1 MDLNSFMRELT
12 RVRTL
17 VERFHQRLQAE
28 AAPQES
34 PLAET
39 VAELGTALEG
49 LRVTEEELRVQTDT
63 LVAAHE
69 QLAAQ
74 RERYRELFESAPA
87 PYMVTDPAGTVTAA
101 NLRAI
106 RLLGIPQEV
115 LIGRP
120 LVMFVVAEDRQRL
133 PDWLGQ
139 LSSST
144 AAPEC
149 TLRLQPRRRQ
159 PVPVAV
165 AVHVARDEQDRVREL
180 RCLLRPLPQRPATT
194 AKNGDQATDTQP
206 AADRPA
212 ADRPAAP
219 AAAPQLPAWS
229 DLTVVLD
236 EIVAA
241 ASALL
246 RADGA
251 GLMLI
256 SEDGALQWV
265 TATVVNAQ
273 AFEQAERDLQ
283 EGPCIEAF
291 IHDRVVGTRDLSA
304 EVRWPRFGQVAAAHG
319 FRAVLAAPVS
329 LDGRP
334 VGTCN
339 ALMRAPRDW
348 HEADHEAIRGYATVL
363 GRLIGLAAEATSK
376 GRLAEQLQYA
386 LDHRLVV
393 EQAKGILIERKGLAP
408 SEAFALLRR
417 TARSSSRTLVDV
429 AADVIAGRR
438 L

>member
-1 MDLNSFMRELT
+1 VDLNSFMRELT

-63 LVAAHE
+63 LVAAQE
-69 QLAAQ
+69 QLAAA
-74 RERYRELFESAPA
+74 RERYRELFESAPT

-101 NLRAI
+101 NLRAV
-106 RLLGIPQEV
+106 RLLGIPHEI

-120 LVMFVVAEDRQRL
+120 LVMFVVAEDRQRF
-133 PDWLGQ
+133 PEWLGQ

-149 TLRLQPRRRQ
+149 TP
-159 PVPVAV
+159 
-165 AVHVARDEQDRVREL
+165 
-180 RCLLRPLPQRPATT
+180 
-194 AKNGDQATDTQP
+194 KNGDQATDTQ
-206 AADRPA
+206 PA

-291 IHDRVVGTRDLSA
+291 VHDRVVETRDLSV
-304 EVRWPRFGQVAAAHG
+304 ELRWPRFGQVAVAHG

-339 ALMRAPRDW
+339 ALMRTPRDW
-348 HEADHEAIRGYATVL
+348 HEADHGAIRGYATVL

-393 EQAKGILIERKGLAP
+393 EQAKGILIERNGLAP

-429 AADVIAGRR
+429 AAEVIAGRR

>member
-1 MDLNSFMRELT
+1 VDLNSFMRELT

-63 LVAAHE
+63 LVAAQE

-87 PYMVTDPAGTVTAA
+87 PYMVTDPVGTVTAA
-101 NLRAI
+101 NLRAV
-106 RLLGIPQEV
+106 RLLGIPHEV

-120 LVMFVVAEDRQRL
+120 LVMFVVAEDRQRF
-133 PDWLGQ
+133 PEWLGQ

-180 RCLLRPLPQRPATT
+180 RCLLRPLPQRPASTP
-194 AKNGDQATDTQP
+194 KNGDQATDTQ
-206 AADRPA
+206 PA

-265 TATVVNAQ
+265 TATAVNVQ

-291 IHDRVVGTRDLSA
+291 VHDRVVGTRDLSV

-319 FRAVLAAPVS
+319 FRAVLVAPVS

-339 ALMRAPRDW
+339 ALMRTPRDW
-348 HEADHEAIRGYATVL
+348 HEADQGAIRGYATVL

-429 AADVIAGRR
+429 AAEVIAGRR

>member
-28 AAPQES
+28 AALQES

-101 NLRAI
+101 NLRAV

-165 AVHVARDEQDRVREL
+165 AVHVARDKQDRVREL
-180 RCLLRPLPQRPATT
+180 RCLLRPLPQRPASTP
-194 AKNGDQATDTQP
+194 KNGDQATDTQP
-206 AADRPA
+206 AADRPRGASSGA
-212 ADRPAAP
+212 A
-219 AAAPQLPAWS
+219 
-229 DLTVVLD
+229 T
-236 EIVAA
+236 
-241 ASALL
+241 
-246 RADGA
+246 A
-251 GLMLI
+251 GL
-256 SEDGALQWV
+256 E
-265 TATVVNAQ
+265 
-273 AFEQAERDLQ
+273 
-283 EGPCIEAF
+283 
-291 IHDRVVGTRDLSA
+291 
-304 EVRWPRFGQVAAAHG
+304 
-319 FRAVLAAPVS
+319 
-329 LDGRP
+329 
-334 VGTCN
+334 
-339 ALMRAPRDW
+339 
-348 HEADHEAIRGYATVL
+348 
-363 GRLIGLAAEATSK
+363 
-376 GRLAEQLQYA
+376 
-386 LDHRLVV
+386 
-393 EQAKGILIERKGLAP
+393 
-408 SEAFALLRR
+408 
-417 TARSSSRTLVDV
+417 
-429 AADVIAGRR
+429 
-438 L
+438 

>member
-1 MDLNSFMRELT
+1 VDVASFMRELT
-12 RVRTL
+12 RVHTL
-17 VERFHQRLQAE
+17 ADQLHQRLQAE
-28 AAPQES
+28 AVPESS

-49 LRVTEEELRVQTDT
+49 LQVAEEELRVQTDT
-63 LVAAHE
+63 LVAAQE

-74 RERYRELFESAPA
+74 RDRYRELFESAPA
-87 PYMVTDPAGTVTAA
+87 PYLITDPAGTVRAA
-101 NLRAI
+101 NLRAV
-106 RLLGIPQEV
+106 RLLGIPHEV

-120 LVMFVVAEDRQRL
+120 LVMFVVAEDRQRF
-133 PDWLGQ
+133 PEWLGQ
-139 LSSST
+139 LGSST
-144 AAPEC
+144 AAPEW

-159 PVPVAV
+159 PVPVTL
-165 AVHVARDEQDRVREL
+165 AVHVARDEKERVREL
-180 RCLLRPLPQRPATT
+180 RCLLRPLPQRPASTP
-194 AKNGDQATDTQP
+194 KSVDQATDTQ
-206 AADRPA
+206 PA

-229 DLTVVLD
+229 DLTVVLQ
-236 EIVAA
+236 EVVAA
-241 ASALL
+241 ATALL

-256 SEDGALQWV
+256 GEDGALQWV

-291 IHDRVVGTRDLSA
+291 VHDRVVGTRDLSA
-304 EVRWPRFGQVAAAHG
+304 EVRWPRFGQVAASHG

-339 ALMRAPRDW
+339 ALMRTPRDW
-348 HEADHEAIRGYATVL
+348 HEADHGAIRGFATVL